1 MIIQLS
7 EFFYRH
13 EMACKCGCGADS
25 MDVETLRI
33 ADEVR
38 RFNNS
43 PITPTSGHRCVKHN
57 RHEGGEEDSQ
67 HLYARAL
74 DLPVTDPRAVY
85 QYLCWKYPNRYGFG
99 LYESFVHVDSRSGP
113 PKRWIDI

>member
-1 MIIQLS
+1 MIIRIS

-13 EMACKCGCGADS
+13 EVACKCGCGADS
-25 MDVETLRI
+25 MDVETLQL

-43 PITPTSGHRCVKHN
+43 PITPTSGHRCLNHN
-57 RHEGGEEDSQ
+57 RAIGSEDTSQ
-67 HLYARAL
+67 HVKARAL
-74 DLPVTDPRAVY
+74 DLPVADPRAVY
-85 QYLCWKYPNRYGFG
+85 QYLCWKYTERYGFG

-113 PKRWIDI
+113 PARWITI